1 FSTLGTLLGVV
12 LVRIFGVI
20 GVDMNALG
28 GGAISGMSLSQ
39 WIYPSIDLASCLL
52 IIVLGI
58 AVSVG
63 TCLFPTKKILRLE
76 PAEALHDD
84 I

>member
-1 FSTLGTLLGVV
+1 
-12 LVRIFGVI
+12 
-20 GVDMNALG
+20 MNAM
-28 GGAISGMSLSQ
+28 GGAAVSGMSLSQ
-39 WIYPSIDLASCLL
+39 WIYPSIDFTSCIL
-52 IIVLGI
+52 IIGLGI
-58 AVSVG
+58 VVSVA